1 MFTTNS
7 KSAGETILK
16 IVQRLAKYGK
26 EYCGTFLMYSGHGF
40 ELSWATLYMCGICL
54 WWRVKAMQ
62 FDIEQV
68 YKSRLQVS
76 LHRLQLRT
84 ELYTKPDRSEDT
96 AASIIEQVIWNCGY
110 TWIEK

>member
-1 MFTTNS
+1 
-7 KSAGETILK
+7 
-16 IVQRLAKYGK
+16 
-26 EYCGTFLMYSGHGF
+26 
-40 ELSWATLYMCGICL
+40 
-54 WWRVKAMQ
+54 MQ

-96 AASIIEQVIWNCGY
+96 AASIIEQVI
-110 TWIEK
+110 